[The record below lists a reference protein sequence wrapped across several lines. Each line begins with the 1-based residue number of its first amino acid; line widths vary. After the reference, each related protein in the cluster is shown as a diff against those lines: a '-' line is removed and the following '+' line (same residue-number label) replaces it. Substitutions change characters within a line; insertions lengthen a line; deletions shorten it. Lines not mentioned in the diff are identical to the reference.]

1 MKKLILIVSMA
12 VILWAGLLLAEE
24 TSIGFVKNV
33 SGQAF
38 IGRQQ
43 KLIPAR
49 VNEKLLLSDALVT
62 GADGSI
68 GVIMQD
74 NSVLSLGP
82 KSRVN
87 LTQFSFAPAENKLSF
102 IAKIKRGTMVY
113 LTGLMAKLDSK
124 SVRIETPNAVCGVRG
139 TQFAIKVDN
148 RDEDDSDISPA
159 KSN

>member
-1 MKKLILIVSMA
+1 MA
-12 VILWAGLLLAEE
+12 VILWTGLLLAEE

-68 GVIMQD
+68 GVIMHD
-74 NSVLSLGP
+74 DSVMSLGP

-87 LTQFSFAPAENKLSF
+87 LTQFSFVPAENKLSF
-102 IAKIKRGTMVY
+102 IAKVKRGTMVY
-113 LTGLMAKLDSK
+113 LTGLMAKLDRK
-124 SVRIETPNAVCGVRG
+124 SVRIETPTAVCGVRG

-148 RDEDDSDISPA
+148 RDEDDADISITE
-159 KSN
+159 SN

>member
-1 MKKLILIVSMA
+1 MKKLIMIVSMA
-12 VILWAGLLLAEE
+12 VILCSGLALAEE
-24 TSIGFVKNV
+24 ASIGFVKNV

-74 NSVLSLGP
+74 DSVLSLGP

-87 LTQFSFAPAENKLSF
+87 LTHFSFVPAKNKLSF
-102 IAKIKRGTMVY
+102 IAKVKRGTMVY

-148 RDEDDSDISPA
+148 QDEDGSDISPA
-159 KSN
+159 MSN

>member
-1 MKKLILIVSMA
+1 MKKLIMIVSMA

-43 KLIPAR
+43 KLIPVR
-49 VNEKLLLSDALVT
+49 VSEKLLASDALIT
-62 GADGSI
+62 GADSSI
-68 GVIMQD
+68 GVIFQD
-74 NSVLSLGP
+74 DSVLSLGP
-82 KSRVN
+82 KSRVD

-102 IAKIKRGTMVY
+102 VAKVKRGTMVY
-113 LTGLMAKLDSK
+113 LTGLIAKLDKK

-148 RDEDDSDISPA
+148 RDEDDSDLYPA

>member
-1 MKKLILIVSMA
+1 MKKLIMIVSMA
-12 VILWAGLLLAEE
+12 VILWTGLLLAEE

-43 KLIPAR
+43 KLIPAK

-62 GADGSI
+62 GSDGSI

-74 NSVLSLGP
+74 DSVLSMGP

-102 IAKIKRGTMVY
+102 IAKVKRGTVVY
-113 LTGLMAKLDSK
+113 LTGLIAKLDSK
-124 SVRIETPNAVCGVRG
+124 SVRMETPNAVCGVRG

-148 RDEDDSDISPA
+148 QDEDDSDISPA

>member
-1 MKKLILIVSMA
+1 MKKIIMIVGMA
-12 VILWAGLLLAEE
+12 VILSAGLAQAEE

-68 GVIMQD
+68 GVILQD
-74 NSVLSLGP
+74 DSVLSLGP
-82 KSRVN
+82 KSRVD

-102 IAKIKRGTMVY
+102 IAKVKRGTMVY
-113 LTGLMAKLDSK
+113 LTGLIVELDRK

-139 TQFAIKVDN
+139 TRFAIKVDSQ
-148 RDEDDSDISPA
+148 DEDDSDISPA
-159 KSN
+159 KRN

>member
-1 MKKLILIVSMA
+1 MKKLIMIVSMA

-74 NSVLSLGP
+74 DSVLSLGP
-82 KSRVN
+82 KSRVD
-87 LTQFSFAPAENKLSF
+87 LTQFSFSPAENKLSF
-102 IAKIKRGTMVY
+102 IAKVKRGTMVY
-113 LTGLMAKLDSK
+113 LSGLIAKLD
-124 SVRIETPNAVCGVRG
+124 R
-139 TQFAIKVDN
+139 
-148 RDEDDSDISPA
+148 
-159 KSN
+159 

>member
-1 MKKLILIVSMA
+1 MKKLIMIVSMA
-12 VILWAGLLLAEE
+12 VVLYAGLALAEE

-49 VNEKLLLSDALVT
+49 VNEKLLASDALVT

-68 GVIMQD
+68 GVILQD
-74 NSVLSLGP
+74 DSVLSMGP
-82 KSRVN
+82 KSRVD
-87 LTQFSFAPAENKLSF
+87 LTQFSFSPAENKLSF
-102 IAKIKRGTMVY
+102 IAKVKRGTMVY
-113 LTGLMAKLDSK
+113 LTGLIAKLDRK

-139 TQFAIKVDN
+139 THLAIKVDN
-148 RDEDDSDISPA
+148 QDEDDSDISPA

>member
-74 NSVLSLGP
+74 DSVLSLGP

-102 IAKIKRGTMVY
+102 IAKVKRGTIVY

-139 TQFAIKVDN
+139 TQFAIKVDTM
-148 RDEDDSDISPA
+148 DEDDSDISPA

>member
-1 MKKLILIVSMA
+1 MKKLIMIVSMA

-43 KLIPAR
+43 KLIPVR
-49 VNEKLLLSDALVT
+49 VSEKLLASDALIT
-62 GADGSI
+62 GADSSI
-68 GVIMQD
+68 GVIFQD
-74 NSVLSLGP
+74 DSVLSLGP
-82 KSRVN
+82 KSRVD

-102 IAKIKRGTMVY
+102 VAKVKRGTMVY
-113 LTGLMAKLDSK
+113 LTGLIAKLDKK

-148 RDEDDSDISPA
+148 RDEDDSDLSPA

>member
-1 MKKLILIVSMA
+1 MIVSMA

-49 VNEKLLLSDALVT
+49 VNEKLLASDALVT

-74 NSVLSLGP
+74 DSVLSLGP
-82 KSRVN
+82 KSRVD

-102 IAKIKRGTMVY
+102 VARVKRGTMIY
-113 LTGLMAKLDSK
+113 LTGLIAKLDRK
-124 SVRIETPNAVCGVRG
+124 GVRVETPNAVCGVRG

-148 RDEDDSDISPA
+148 RDEDDSDLSPA

>member
-12 VILWAGLLLAEE
+12 LILSAGLALADE

-43 KLIPAR
+43 TLIPAR
-49 VNEKLLLSDALVT
+49 VNEKLMRSDALIT

-74 NSVLSLGP
+74 DSVLSLGT
-82 KSRVN
+82 KSRVD

-102 IAKIKRGTMVY
+102 VAKVKRGTMVY
-113 LTGLMAKLDSK
+113 LTGLIAKLDRK
-124 SVRIETPNAVCGVRG
+124 GVRVETPNAVCGVRG

-148 RDEDDSDISPA
+148 QDEDDSDLSSV

>member
-1 MKKLILIVSMA
+1 MKKLIMIVSMA

-24 TSIGFVKNV
+24 TSIGFVNNV

-43 KLIPAR
+43 KLIPAK

-74 NSVLSLGP
+74 DSVLSLGP

-102 IAKIKRGTMVY
+102 IAKVKRGTMVY
-113 LTGLMAKLDSK
+113 LTGLIAKLDNK

-159 KSN
+159 MSN

>member
-74 NSVLSLGP
+74 DSVLSLGP

-102 IAKIKRGTMVY
+102 IAKVKRGTMVY

>member
-1 MKKLILIVSMA
+1 MKKLIMIVSMA

-43 KLIPAR
+43 KLIPVR
-49 VNEKLLLSDALVT
+49 VSEKLLASDALIT
-62 GADGSI
+62 GADSSI
-68 GVIMQD
+68 GVIFQD
-74 NSVLSLGP
+74 DSVLSLGP
-82 KSRVN
+82 KSRVD

-102 IAKIKRGTMVY
+102 VAKVKRGTMVY
-113 LTGLMAKLDSK
+113 LTGLIAKLDKK

-148 RDEDDSDISPA
+148 RDEDDSDLSPE

>member
-1 MKKLILIVSMA
+1 MKKLIMIVSMA
-12 VILWAGLLLAEE
+12 VILWAGLALAEE

-49 VNEKLLLSDALVT
+49 VNEKLLRSDALIT
-62 GADGSI
+62 GADSSI
-68 GVIMQD
+68 GVILQD
-74 NSVLSLGP
+74 DSVLSLGP
-82 KSRVN
+82 KSRVD

-102 IAKIKRGTMVY
+102 VAKVKRGTMVY
-113 LTGLMAKLDSK
+113 LTGLIAKLDRK

-139 TQFAIKVDN
+139 THLAIKVDN
-148 RDEDDSDISPA
+148 PDEDDSDLSLA